1 MNQPVD
7 FLDTLST
14 YRPLVWQVIKPY
26 LDDLVNFPNFCK
38 PAPKY
43 QSLVNFNQNIISDY
57 PTRQGKYVRPTL
69 VLLTASSMGF
79 PVSKALLTAAAM
91 QVSED
96 WILIHDDFEDD
107 SEQRRG
113 QPALHH
119 QIGKEL
125 AVNAGDGLHI
135 LMWKILSDNQ
145 NIIGSTLS
153 YQIQQE
159 FYTMLSRTVLGQT
172 TEIKWTQENNL
183 DLTEKDVL
191 FILESKTAYY
201 TIAGP
206 MRLGAILA
214 GTTPNQLD
222 KIFQFGKYLGFCF
235 QIQDDLLDLTSDFA
249 GHKKQTG
256 NDIYEGKRTIML
268 VHLLKNIE
276 PKNKQ
281 KLIKILSKPRFQK
294 TPKEVTW
301 VIDQMDKYGSL
312 DYSRKQTKKYADLAL
327 DYFQTELKFLSK
339 NPARQQLLSFID
351 FLQNR
356 QY

>member
-1 MNQPVD
+1 
-7 FLDTLST
+7 
-14 YRPLVWQVIKPY
+14 
-26 LDDLVNFPNFCK
+26 
-38 PAPKY
+38 
-43 QSLVNFNQNIISDY
+43 
-57 PTRQGKYVRPTL
+57 
-69 VLLTASSMGF
+69 
-79 PVSKALLTAAAM
+79 
-91 QVSED
+91 
-96 WILIHDDFEDD
+96 
-107 SEQRRG
+107 
-113 QPALHH
+113 
-119 QIGKEL
+119 
-125 AVNAGDGLHI
+125 
-135 LMWKILSDNQ
+135 
-145 NIIGSTLS
+145 
-153 YQIQQE
+153 
-159 FYTMLSRTVLGQT
+159 MLSRTVLGQT

-327 DYFQTELKFLSK
+327 DYFQNELKFLSK